1 MASKGSSRASRR
13 DPRQLSLDLGFPQT
27 PSISPDRIFF
37 AILPS
42 PADAAMI
49 RARAQALRLDL
60 GLRGRL
66 RPPEVL
72 HISLQFVGWYQL
84 LPFAS
89 VDRAMRAAWTI
100 ELPRFEVTFDRVTS
114 FGSSTEARSV
124 VLRCA
129 EGNGALFDLYEAFD
143 PALEAVGLHRRG
155 SRPPLRPHMTI
166 LYDRRVV
173 PEAVLDAPITIPVR
187 DFALVHSLHGESRYL
202 ILGRWPLQG

>member
-13 DPRQLSLDLGFPQT
+13 DPRQLSLDLGLPPT

-49 RARAQALRLDL
+49 RARAEALRLDL
-60 GLRGRL
+60 GLRGRP

-72 HISLQFVGWYQL
+72 HISLQFVGWYQPP
-84 LPFAS
+84 PFAS

-114 FGSSTEARSV
+114 FGAGTEARPV

-129 EGNGALFDLYEAFD
+129 EGSAALLDLCEAFG
-143 PALEAVGLHRRG
+143 PAMEAAGPHRRRPG
-155 SRPPLRPHMTI
+155 SPSGLHMTI
-166 LYDRRVV
+166 LYDRKVV
-173 PEAVLDAPITIPVR
+173 PEAILDAPITIPVR

>member
-1 MASKGSSRASRR
+1 M
-13 DPRQLSLDLGFPQT
+13 PQT

-49 RARAQALRLDL
+49 RARAEALRLGL
-60 GLRGRL
+60 GLRGRP
-66 RPPEVL
+66 RPPEIL
-72 HISLQFVGWYQL
+72 HISLQLVGRYQS
-84 LPFAS
+84 LPFAL

-114 FGSSTEARSV
+114 FGAGSGTRPV

-129 EGNGALFDLYEAFD
+129 EGNAALVDLHEAFD
-143 PALEAVGLHRRG
+143 PVMEVVGLPG

-166 LYDRRVV
+166 LYDRKVV
-173 PEAVLDAPITIPVR
+173 PEAVLDASITIPVR
-187 DFALVHSLHGESRYL
+187 DFALVHSLYGESRYL
-202 ILGRWPLQG
+202 ILGRWPLRG